1 MNENLNLLDILE
13 DCPKGTKLYSSVF
26 GEVEFDS
33 IKEERAEYPIRVLL
47 KTGTEV
53 GFTSDGTEYAEYYD
67 GECVLFPSKD
77 QRDWSKFNVS
87 MYKKEQK
94 SVDKIEPKFKIGDWI
109 ITDNF
114 NHHTL
119 MTDKEFQQ
127 QYAEL
132 PVIPKNVAE
141 RIITGH
147 SLNDLIPTLGGI
159 YRAMIQTVVYGYQ
172 KGDIGDWIVNHSDVF
187 ARAWLD
193 GYVAE
198 E

>member
-1 MNENLNLLDILE
+1 MKFYRKQPIEAEQFDGSQTSLFGYEVMPDSLLDALTGEPAYYSILIDDFE
-13 DCPKGTKLYSSVF
+13 PEPDDFPDDN
-26 GEVEFDS
+26 EVSFE
-33 IKEERAEYPIRVLL
+33 
-47 KTGTEV
+47 
-53 GFTSDGTEYAEYYD
+53 
-67 GECVLFPSKD
+67 
-77 QRDWSKFNVS
+77 
-87 MYKKEQK
+87 
-94 SVDKIEPKFKIGDWI
+94 IGDWI
-109 ITDNF
+109 VNEADEIKVMADE
-114 NHHTL
+114 
-119 MTDKEFQQ
+119 EFKQ

-193 GYVAE
+193 GYVVE
-198 E
+198 KEHD